1 MGKFYNIDPETCS
14 KEELENAIKACI
26 RAEEIGNTQQLGAKT
41 FINSCYGALA
51 SAFYQCSNTQIAES
65 ITLQGQDLIKY
76 STRMVNEYFKEKWSS
91 DIDVHNKIA
100 KHMKSLHKDFNVENF
115 LENAKT
121 HLEIGD
127 TLQVYGDSITGDS
140 LIHLSDGSYETIENL
155 FNESCNSVSN
165 DKIRVT
171 SDKLIYSCSTSFKPH
186 VYPIKYIM
194 RHKTDK
200 SIWKI
205 SSENKLINVTEDHS
219 IVIIRNNIICNVKPH
234 DIDLNIDKLIIYD
247 NDEIKLVN
255 IKSIVKTNLIN
266 EYVYDIE
273 INSDD
278 AEEHVFFANDIL
290 VHNTDSIS
298 YDSIIK
304 TSKHPDGI
312 TISNWYKENENNIG
326 ESTLVGHE
334 SVHTDDKALNFDND
348 KLVFT
353 RVKRIIRHK
362 VSKPKWKLRTSSGKE
377 IICTDNHSLIIFRNG
392 IKKKVKPSE
401 IINGDKVLTAE

>member
-14 KEELENAIKACI
+14 KEELENAIKACL

-76 STRMVNEYFKEKWSS
+76 STRKVNEYFKEKWSS

-100 KHMKSLHKDFNVENF
+100 KHMKKLHKDFNVDF
-115 LENAKT
+115 FMENAKT
-121 HLEIGD
+121 HLEFGD

-140 LIHLSDGSYETIENL
+140 LIHLADGSYMTIEKL
-155 FNESCNSVSN
+155 FNESCNSDSN

-171 SDKLIYSCSTSFKPH
+171 SDKLIYSCSSEFKPH
-186 VYPIKYIM
+186 IYPIKYIM
-194 RHKTDK
+194 RHKTNK
-200 SIWKI
+200 SIYKI
-205 SSENKLINVTEDHS
+205 SSKNKKINVTEDHS
-219 IVIIRNNIICNVKPH
+219 IVIVRNNIICNIKPN
-234 DIDLNIDKLIIYD
+234 DINLNTDKLIIY
-247 NDEIKLVN
+247 NNEINLVN
-255 IKSIVKTNLIN
+255 IESVVKTDLSD

-273 INSDD
+273 IDSDD

-312 TISNWYKENENNIG
+312 TISEWYKENENNIG
-326 ESTLVGHE
+326 ESTLAGHE
-334 SVHTDDKALNFDND
+334 SVHTDDKALNFDNN
-348 KLVFT
+348 KLT
-353 RVKRIIRHK
+353 YTNVKRIIRHK
-362 VSKPKWKLRTSSGKE
+362 VSKPKWKLRTFSGKE
-377 IICTDNHSLIIFRNG
+377 IICTDNHSLIVFRNG
-392 IKKKVKPSE
+392 VKKKVKPSE
-401 IINGDKVLTAE
+401 ILKGDKVLTLG